1 MTSTYLTYRMYA
13 QDLTKSLART
23 ASKPDVAREEK
34 YYQDNIGK
42 VTSVDEFL
50 NDRRLFAYAM
60 KAHGLED
67 MTYAK
72 AFMRKVLESDLT
84 DAKSFARQLVD
95 SRYAIFANSFSFTTD
110 GNVQLE
116 PALRAERLPGG
127 RHDRPLFR
135 ASRQAGRGGRHRGAI
150 LPDHASRP

>member
-1 MTSTYLTYRMYA
+1 MTSTFLTYRMYA
-13 QDLTKSLART
+13 QDLTKSLVRT
-23 ASKPDVAREEK
+23 ASRVEVAREEK
-34 YYQDNIGK
+34 YYQENIGK
-42 VTSVDEFL
+42 VTSVDDLL

-95 SRYAIFANSFSFTTD
+95 SRYAIFANSFSFTKEGTVRSSLPY
-110 GNVQLE
+110 VQNEFQEDDTIGLY
-116 PALRAERLPGG
+116 PSTA
-127 RHDRPLFR
+127 
-135 ASRQAGRGGRHRGAI
+135 
-150 LPDHASRP
+150 

>member
-1 MTSTYLTYRMYA
+1 MLYLPDVCARH
-13 QDLTKSLART
+13 LTKSLART
-23 ASKPDVAREEK
+23 ASRVEVAREEK
-34 YYQDNIGK
+34 YYEENIGK
-42 VTSVDEFL
+42 VTSVDDFL

-110 GNVQLE
+110 GTVRSSLPFVQNEFQEDDTIGLYSE
-116 PALRAERLPGG
+116 HRVKQG
-127 RHDRPLFR
+127 RVRR
-135 ASRQAGRGGRHRGAI
+135 NRSAV
-150 LPDHASRP
+150 LPDRNWQR